1 MNPEAPIEQQ
11 DNFVFVRRTIEDGG
25 KFNITEFVVLEG
37 TPPEGFPR
45 FKGAVQGQ
53 IGVYPNG
60 QPIIGFKEFVI
71 DADTGTEA
79 FRQLPDLLKAAIDG
93 LNRDAPRLVEE
104 AIEAAKPKPEL
115 ELVIAREIPRIDNGE
130 VRMQFVQPA
139 ARGSK
144 QRKRRSR

>member
-1 MNPEAPIEQQ
+1 MDLKEPVEQQ

-25 KFNITEFVVLEG
+25 KFKITEFIVLEG
-37 TPPEGFPR
+37 TPPEDFPR

-60 QPIIGFKEFVI
+60 DAIIGFKEFEI
-71 DADTGTEA
+71 HADTGTEA
-79 FRQLPDLLKAAIDG
+79 FRQVPDLLKTAIDG

-104 AIEAAKPKPEL
+104 ALEAAKPKPQ
-115 ELVIAREIPRIDNGE
+115 LVLANEIPRIDNGE
-130 VRMQFVQPA
+130 VRMQFAQPA
-139 ARGSK
+139 SRGSK